1 MAYTLKQFKEITAG
15 MPDDTTIEI
24 EAYFTPD
31 TSGSVPTFSIIANRN
46 IKRVVL
52 LPERVFISD
61 GENDLHVE
69 HKARRPAAGTGE
81 S

>member
-69 HKARRPAAGTGE
+69 HKPRKDPEGDA
-81 S
+81 

>member
-1 MAYTLKQFKEITAG
+1 MAYTLKQFKEITVG

-69 HKARRPAAGTGE
+69 HKPRKGPAADE
-81 S
+81 